1 VNSCEP
7 GVDVERWAQA
17 VDWFLRV
24 RSDAAR
30 EEDLLEFEGW
40 TNADGRNVL
49 AYQQVVASWDAV
61 GRYESEPQIVSG
73 RREALADSQRATLQ
87 RVPRQAETTTLARL
101 PLVHRYPRWS
111 IAAGVAAV
119 IAIGAWWMVSPVG
132 SVYATDRG
140 EQRTVRLPDGSVVAL
155 DAYSRVRI
163 RYRTHER
170 DIALEHGQA
179 RFSVAKD
186 PLRPFRVH
194 ARGKTVV
201 ALGTQFDVDVVSH
214 AVHVTLLEGHVAIS
228 GVPAGPDPTNV
239 DQRGPADARVV
250 ELTPGEALKVCDN
263 GDTVLTAHVDVSRVM
278 AWQSGQIF
286 FDNEPLWSAVDRIGR
301 YAKQRLDVDP
311 SVAQIAVSGMFK
323 TSDPTAFIEAITHYF
338 PVDAVQV
345 SDSRI
350 ILTRRKSEGPDSAQ

>member
-7 GVDVERWAQA
+7 GADVERWAQA

-73 RREALADSQRATLQ
+73 RREALADSQRAPLQ
-87 RVPRQAETTTLARL
+87 RV

-155 DAYSRVRI
+155 DADSRVRI

-228 GVPAGPDPTNV
+228 GVPA
-239 DQRGPADARVV
+239 DARVV
-250 ELTPGEALKVCDN
+250 ELTPGEALNVSDN

-350 ILTRRKSEGPDSAQ
+350 ILTRRKSEGPDGAQ